1 MSKTSRSF
9 FDRISIVILLL
20 TVPLLISNV
29 EFSAEQ
35 HQEINRPPLV
45 EILKPYNNTA
55 YEWDTPVRYLISVS
69 DKEDGE
75 SKYDEIAVNE
85 VFLEVEYASV
95 APSREAR
102 FQIKKDPQGL
112 AIIKTSNC
120 LNCHAFN
127 SRLIGPS
134 FFEISQRYK
143 PVKTDI
149 DLVGKRIKAGSV
161 GVWGSVKMPSH
172 PELNEEQSRNIAQW
186 IIEKAGDPKVNYYS
200 GVEGIVK
207 VPLPAGESSAGVLIF
222 TASYTDHG
230 LKDQPNQKLKGQER
244 IILQGN

>member
-1 MSKTSRSF
+1 MFNTLLRFIGKMF
-9 FDRISIVILLL
+9 LVCLLL
-20 TVPLLISNV
+20 AVPLLVSNA
-29 EFSAEQ
+29 EFFE
-35 HQEINRPPLV
+35 HLQEINKPPLV

-69 DKEDGE
+69 DKQDGE
-75 SKYDEIAVNE
+75 SKYDEIPVNE

-102 FQIKKDPQGL
+102 YQMKKDPQGL

-127 SRLIGPS
+127 SKLIGPS

-143 PVKTDI
+143 PVKADI
-149 DLVGKRIKAGSV
+149 DLVGKRIKSGSV
-161 GVWGSVKMPSH
+161 GVWGNVKMPSH
-172 PELNEEQSRNIAQW
+172 PELNEDHAKSIARW
-186 IIEKAGDPKVNYYS
+186 ILEKAGDPKVSYYT
-200 GVEGIVK
+200 GVEGILK
-207 VPLPAGESSAGVLIF
+207 IALPASESPTGVLIL

-230 LKDQPNQKLKGQER
+230 LEDQPEQKLKGQER
-244 IILQGN
+244 IILQGK